1 MDIIAKLRD
10 VPLDE
15 LHPNERLKVESDY
28 LRGTLEEGL
37 ADRATGAIA
46 EADTQLTKFHG
57 FYQQDDR
64 DLRDE
69 RRHQKLEPLYS
80 FMVRLRLP
88 GGLVTPA
95 QWQTLDDV
103 ASRYANGTLRIT
115 TRQTFQYHGVLKENL
130 RPHLQ
135 TIHQAMVDT
144 IAACGD
150 VNRNVICTANPH
162 RSAVHRQ
169 VYELSHRISTRLLPS
184 TRAYHEI
191 FLGEERVAGGA
202 QEREPERESKREP
215 ERTESEA
222 KVGDDQEP
230 LDPQEPLYTR
240 HYLPRKFKV
249 ALAIPPENDVD
260 LFAHDVGFIADVL
273 KGENGELQGFTVC
286 IGGGMGMT
294 HGEPSTFPRLSDPI
308 GYCAPDAVPAVAEAI
323 MLVQRDN
330 GNRRDRKLARL
341 KYTVE
346 DMGLEAFK
354 AEVEGHLGE
363 TLAPAREFHFEN
375 NGDRLGW
382 IQGDDGLWHYGL
394 FVQNGRIADFPDG
407 PQLRTGLRE
416 IAEQHDGDLV
426 LTTNQNVII
435 TQVDESRR
443 EAIDAL
449 LDRHRLVAET
459 SPLRRNAMACVAFP
473 TCGLAMAESERYLP
487 SLIDKLEHVMQQAGL
502 AEDAIIVRMTGCPNG
517 CARPYLAEI
526 GFVGKAPGHYNL
538 YLGGGFSGQ
547 RLNKLYRENIN
558 EATILEELTPL
569 IQRYAAEREAAEPFG
584 DFVIR
589 TGVIRETTAG
599 REFHEA

>member
-1 MDIIAKLRD
+1 M
-10 VPLDE
+10 DE

-28 LRGTLEEGL
+28 LRGTLEESL
-37 ADRATGAIA
+37 AELATGAVA
-46 EADTQLTKFHG
+46 EDDTQLTKFHG

-88 GGLVTPA
+88 GGLVTPK

-162 RSAVHRQ
+162 RSAIHRQ
-169 VYELSHRISTRLLPS
+169 VYELSHQISARLLPR

-202 QEREPERESKREP
+202 QEREPDRSEP
-215 ERTESEA
+215 KAGSGQGA
-222 KVGDDQEP
+222 

-260 LFAHDVGFIADVL
+260 LFAHDVGFIADVVA
-273 KGENGELQGFTVC
+273 GELRGFTVC

-294 HGEPSTFPRLSDPI
+294 HGEPTTFPRLSDPI
-308 GYCAPDAVPAVAEAI
+308 GYCSLAAVPAVAEAI
-323 MLVQRDN
+323 MRVQRDN
-330 GNRRDRKLARL
+330 GNRRDRKRARL

-346 DMGLEAFK
+346 EMGLDAFK
-354 AEVEGHLGE
+354 AEVERHLGE
-363 TLAPAREFHFEN
+363 ALAPARDYHFDD

-435 TQVDESRR
+435 TQVDASRR

-449 LDRHRLVAET
+449 LDRHRLGVET

-487 SLIDKLEHVMQQAGL
+487 SLIDKLDTVMGDAGL
-502 AEDAIIVRMTGCPNG
+502 ADDAIIVRMTGCPNG

-526 GFVGKAPGHYNL
+526 GFVGKAPGRYNL

-547 RLNKLYRENIN
+547 RLNKLYRENID
-558 EATILEELTPL
+558 ETTILETLTPL
-569 IQRYAAEREAAEPFG
+569 IQRYAAEREADEPFG

-589 TGVIRETTAG
+589 IGVIKETTAG
-599 REFHEA
+599 REFHGA

>member
-28 LRGTLEEGL
+28 LRGSLEAGL
-37 ADRATGAIA
+37 ADRATGAVA
-46 EADTQLTKFHG
+46 EDDTQLTKFHG

-103 ASRYANGTLRIT
+103 SSRYANGTLRIT

-169 VYELSHRISTRLLPS
+169 VYELSHQISTRLLPS

-202 QEREPERESKREP
+202 E
-215 ERTESEA
+215 ERTDAPAESDSPA
-222 KVGDDQEP
+222 

-260 LFAHDVGFIADVL
+260 LFAHDVGFIADVQQ
-273 KGENGELQGFTVC
+273 GENGEPGELRGFTVC

-294 HGEPSTFPRLSDPI
+294 HGEPTTFPRLSDPI
-308 GYCAPDAVPAVAEAI
+308 GYCTPEAVPAVAEAI

-330 GNRRDRKLARL
+330 GNRRDRKQARL

-346 DMGLEAFK
+346 EMGLDAFK

-363 TLAPAREFHFEN
+363 ALAPARDYHFDN

-487 SLIDKLEHVMQQAGL
+487 SLIDKLDAVMREAGL
-502 AEDAIIVRMTGCPNG
+502 ADDAIIVRMTGCPNG

-547 RLNKLYRENIN
+547 RLNKLHRENID
-558 EATILEELTPL
+558 EATILETLTPL
-569 IQRYAAEREAAEPFG
+569 IQRYAAEREADEPFG

-589 TGVIRETTAG
+589 IGVINATTAG
-599 REFHEA
+599 RVFHEV

>member
-10 VPLDE
+10 IPLDE

-28 LRGTLEEGL
+28 LRGTLEESL
-37 ADRATGAIA
+37 ADRATGAVA
-46 EADTQLTKFHG
+46 ENDTQLTKFHG

-64 DLRDE
+64 DQRDE

-169 VYELSHRISTRLLPS
+169 VYELSHRISARLLPR

-202 QEREPERESKREP
+202 EERADATAEGASP
-215 ERTESEA
+215 A
-222 KVGDDQEP
+222 
-230 LDPQEPLYTR
+230 LDPNEPLYTR

-260 LFAHDVGFIADVL
+260 LFAHDVGFIADVV
-273 KGENGELQGFTVC
+273 EGELRGFTVC

-294 HGEPSTFPRLSDPI
+294 HGEPTTFPRLSDPI
-308 GYCAPDAVPAVAEAI
+308 GYCSPEAAPAVAEAI
-323 MLVQRDN
+323 MRVQRDN
-330 GNRRDRKLARL
+330 GNRRDRKQARL

-346 DMGLEAFK
+346 EMGLEAFK
-354 AEVEGHLGE
+354 TEVEGHLGE
-363 TLAPAREFHFEN
+363 ALAPARDYHFDN

-382 IQGDDGLWHYGL
+382 VQGDDGQWHYGL

-487 SLIDKLEHVMQQAGL
+487 SLIDKLEAVMHEAGL
-502 AEDAIIVRMTGCPNG
+502 ADDAIIVRMTGCPNG

-526 GFVGKAPGHYNL
+526 GFVGKAPGRYNL

-547 RLNKLYRENIN
+547 RLNKLYRENID
-558 EATILEELTPL
+558 EATILEALMPL
-569 IQRYAAEREAAEPFG
+569 IQRYAVEREAGEPFG

-589 TGVIRETTAG
+589 IGVIKETTAG
-599 REFHEA
+599 REFHQA

>member
-1 MDIIAKLRD
+1 MDIIARLRD
-10 VPLDE
+10 VPWDE

-37 ADRATGAIA
+37 ADRASGAVA

-64 DLRDE
+64 DLREE

-88 GGLVTPA
+88 GGMVTPE
-95 QWQTLDDV
+95 QWRTLDDV
-103 ASRYANGTLRIT
+103 ATRYANGTLRIT

-130 RPHLQ
+130 RAHLQ

-162 RSAVHRQ
+162 RSKIHRQ
-169 VYELSHRISTRLLPS
+169 VYDLSHRISARLLPRS
-184 TRAYHEI
+184 RAYHEI
-191 FLGEERVAGGA
+191 FLGEERIAGGA
-202 QEREPERESKREP
+202 QERESEREAPAS
-215 ERTESEA
+215 
-222 KVGDDQEP
+222 GDE
-230 LDPQEPLYTR
+230 QEPLYTR

-260 LFAHDVGFIADVL
+260 LFAHDVGFIADVQD
-273 KGENGELQGFTVC
+273 GELQGFTVC

-294 HGEPSTFPRLSDPI
+294 HGEPATFPRLSDPI
-308 GYCAPDAVPAVAEAI
+308 GYCTPEAAPAVAEAI
-323 MLVQRDN
+323 MLVQRDH
-330 GNRRDRKLARL
+330 GDRRDRKHARM

-346 DMGLEAFK
+346 DLGLDAFK
-354 AEVEGHLGE
+354 AEVEQHLGE
-363 TLAPAREFHFEN
+363 PLAPAREYHFDS

-382 IQGDDGLWHYGL
+382 YQGDDGRWHYGL
-394 FVQNGRIADFPDG
+394 FVQNGRVADFPDG

-435 TQVDESRR
+435 TQVDEAQR
-443 EAIDAL
+443 ETIEAL
-449 LDRHRLVAET
+449 LDRYRMVAQT
-459 SPLRRNAMACVAFP
+459 SPLRRNAMACVALP

-487 SLIDKLEHVMQQAGL
+487 SLIDKLEVVMREAGL
-502 AEDAIIVRMTGCPNG
+502 ADDAIIVRMTGCPNG

-558 EATILEELTPL
+558 EATILAELTPL
-569 IQRYAAEREAAEPFG
+569 IQRYAAEREDGEPFG

-589 TGVIRETTAG
+589 VGVIGETKAG
-599 REFHEA
+599 REFHAR

>member
-10 VPLDE
+10 VHWDE

-37 ADRATGAIA
+37 ADRATGAVA
-46 EADTQLTKFHG
+46 EDDTQLTKFHG

-88 GGLVTPA
+88 GGLVTPE
-95 QWQTLDDV
+95 QWRTLDDV

-150 VNRNVICTANPH
+150 VNRNVICTANPY
-162 RSAVHRQ
+162 RSAVHRR
-169 VYELSHRISTRLLPS
+169 VYELSHEISTRLLPR

-202 QEREPERESKREP
+202 E
-215 ERTESEA
+215 ERTDTAAEGGS
-222 KVGDDQEP
+222 P
-230 LDPQEPLYTR
+230 TLDPKEPLYTR

-260 LFAHDVGFIADVL
+260 LFAHDVGFIADVVD
-273 KGENGELQGFTVC
+273 GELHGFTVC

-294 HGEPSTFPRLSDPI
+294 HGEPTTFPRLSDPI
-308 GYCAPDAVPAVAEAI
+308 GYCTPEAVPAVAEAI

-330 GNRRDRKLARL
+330 GNRRDRKQARL

-346 DMGLEAFK
+346 EMGLEAFK
-354 AEVEGHLGE
+354 AEVEQHLGE
-363 TLAPAREFHFEN
+363 ALAPARDYHFDD

-382 IQGDDGLWHYGL
+382 VQGDDGRWHYGL

-487 SLIDKLEHVMQQAGL
+487 SLIDKLEAEMREAGL
-502 AEDAIIVRMTGCPNG
+502 ADDAIIVRMTGCPNG

-558 EATILEELTPL
+558 EATILEALTPL
-569 IQRYAAEREAAEPFG
+569 IQRYAAEREEGEPFG

-589 TGVIRETTAG
+589 TGVIAETKAG
-599 REFHEA
+599 REFHEV